1 MAEQVEV
8 RAIDDGEGRRL
19 VRIVRRCSG
28 SVVTWRRAQM
38 VLLSAQKMPVARIAE
53 VTFTSADRGAAY
65 RAAPHP
71 GQAGYSSTDIAVFNS
86 PNTSRAYST
95 RVRGS
100 AADVHR
106 SNAL

>member
-1 MAEQVEV
+1 MAFDCC
-8 RAIDDGEGRRL
+8 ALAD
-19 VRIVRRCSG
+19 
-28 SVVTWRRAQM
+28 A
-38 VLLSAQKMPVARIAE
+38 VLLSAQKMPVVRIAA
-53 VTFTSADRGAAY
+53 VTFTSVARGAAY

-71 GQAGYSSTDIAVFNS
+71 GQADYSSTDIAVFNS

-106 SNAL
+106 SNAP